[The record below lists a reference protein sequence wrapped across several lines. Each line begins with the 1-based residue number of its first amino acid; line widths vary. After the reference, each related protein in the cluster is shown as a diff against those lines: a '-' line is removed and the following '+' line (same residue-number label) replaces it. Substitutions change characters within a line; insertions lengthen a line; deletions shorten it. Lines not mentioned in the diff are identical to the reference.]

1 MDNESINFLD
11 QNAVFKITGE
21 QISII
26 FYLTRQQGGSKEN
39 GEKIRDILRGVA
51 NMPREKKKGQ
61 TPIITGS

>member
-1 MDNESINFLD
+1 MDTEHLNFID
-11 QNAVFKITGE
+11 QSAVFKITGE

-51 NMPREKKKGQ
+51 NVPREKRNGQ